1 MYPILRDTPICHVA
15 LTIPDRS
22 LCSKLQGSLSSSQ
35 GRRTSSLALKGI
47 SIWSSDMACNA
58 AGGQRVKRR

>member
-1 MYPILRDTPICHVA
+1 MITFSETYHFPCG
-15 LTIPDRS
+15 PDMHRS

-47 SIWSSDMACNA
+47 SIWSSDMACCP
-58 AGGQRVKRR
+58 GSE